1 MTSVLNSSSQTAH
14 AVKRPDKSIP
24 SAKHGGHATDPS
36 GEFGALFGSLME
48 AAPGQHLAAPA
59 AADGKT
65 SPKVAGLAAEVLGPS
80 VHIIT
85 SAEPAIS
92 DDSLMAFARS
102 QGMDEEALAMIFG
115 RQAAATDSAMT
126 GDMLPTAE
134 ASATDVLTA
143 ATLRNRSALSSLAS
157 LSPQEAAKAN
167 AAPDAAAQAG
177 GAIELGADARI
188 SWQLGDGSNSQK
200 PAAESLPTPM
210 FGLNGMRSLLQSQE
224 GKTATAKL
232 EQAVHPEAPNQSLAA
247 SLILGASEASQSA
260 KRLQMKQVSQRAERI
275 ADTLQPALAV
285 KDPLAVS
292 DGDSPLE
299 SLTIDTGLP
308 ETDLQLLLQQRQP
321 DGGQSANDDGLPAAA
336 NADAPRSD
344 IAERADQY
352 DKLSQRLG
360 EALGQRLAA
369 QIAKGDWKVEMALR
383 PIDLGKVDIELRMH
397 QGELQASFHASEAS
411 TRDLIMN
418 GLPKLKEVLAQLGM
432 EVANVDVNVR
442 QESQSGGNP
451 TPGQPS
457 PGIAAVGNR
466 GRSDEAAA
474 PGELPAARSVKLSD
488 NGLDLL
494 V

>member
-1 MTSVLNSSSQTAH
+1 MTSVLNSSSQTVH
-14 AVKRPDKSIP
+14 SVKRPDKSIP
-24 SAKHGGHATDPS
+24 SAKQGGPAADPS
-36 GEFGALFGSLME
+36 GEFGALFGGLME
-48 AAPGQHLAAPA
+48 AAQGQNLAAPA

-80 VHIIT
+80 VHLIT

-115 RQAAATDSAMT
+115 RQAATADGDAMT
-126 GDMLPTAE
+126 EDGSLAGE
-134 ASATDVLTA
+134 AMDALTA
-143 ATLRNRSALSSLAS
+143 ASLRSRSELLSATSLSSSPAAS
-157 LSPQEAAKAN
+157 
-167 AAPDAAAQAG
+167 DTAG
-177 GAIELGADARI
+177 KVGGTVDLGPEARI
-188 SWQLGDGSNSQK
+188 SWQLGENASGSK
-200 PAAESLPTPM
+200 PSGESLPTPM

-232 EQAVHPEAPNQSLAA
+232 EQAAHPEAPNQSLAA

-260 KRLQMKQVSQRAERI
+260 KRMQLKQASQRAERI
-275 ADTLQPALAV
+275 ADTLPQAV
-285 KDPLAVS
+285 KASPGAS
-292 DGDSPLE
+292 DLE
-299 SLTIDTGLP
+299 ASVETLTLDTGLP

-321 DGGQSANDDGLPAAA
+321 DGGLAGNDDGLPASA
-336 NADAPRSD
+336 NTETQRSD
-344 IAERADQY
+344 IAERAEQY

-383 PIDLGKVDIELRMH
+383 PIDLGKIDIELKMH

-411 TRDLIMN
+411 TRDLILN

-432 EVANVDVNVR
+432 EVASVDVNVR

-457 PGIAAVGNR
+457 PRIAAVGSR
-466 GRSDEAAA
+466 ARSDEAAA